1 MIAPG
6 CLIRKCVIGLFQLH
20 EELVVASRFVW
31 MVDQRQLLVLRLNLL
46 LVRRDT
52 HLEQWVDYKSFNPI
66 LTYAPLKSHMG
77 QSWPFR
83 SRIEIF
89 GRQSW
94 QRISIPGI

>member
-46 LVRRDT
+46 LVRRNA
-52 HLEQWVDYKSFNPI
+52 HLEQ
-66 LTYAPLKSHMG
+66 
-77 QSWPFR
+77 
-83 SRIEIF
+83 
-89 GRQSW
+89 
-94 QRISIPGI
+94 